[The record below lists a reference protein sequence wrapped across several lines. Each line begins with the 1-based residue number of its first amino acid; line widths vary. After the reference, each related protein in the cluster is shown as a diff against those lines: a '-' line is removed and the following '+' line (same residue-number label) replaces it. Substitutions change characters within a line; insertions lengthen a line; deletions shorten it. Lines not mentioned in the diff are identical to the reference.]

1 MTVIAQKNVAKQFN
15 NHLISNEIMRR
26 LINISGRQRMLSQ
39 RIILHALLAQFGKP
53 EAMKIAKDALALFKE
68 THAILVQGNQE
79 FPGIFFEE
87 LEQLFF
93 GAADADQKI
102 KEFIALAERT
112 LTAQE
117 QRAAEVDTLL
127 LNLGSFATGIVDLQN
142 AITQAFENKS
152 KNFDEVRKRR
162 QSHLLD
168 DIRKIAKEAQI
179 VSFNAQ
185 IIASRAGD
193 AGKEFAVVANVLVNI
208 TEKIDK
214 LVVAAVDGD

>member
-1 MTVIAQKNVAKQFN
+1 MTLVAQKDAVKNN
-15 NHLISNEIMRR
+15 RNHLISNDIMRR

-53 EAMKIAKDALALFKE
+53 AAVKIAKDALALFKE
-68 THAILVQGNQE
+68 THTILVRGDQE
-79 FPGIFFEE
+79 FPGIFFDE

-93 GAADADQKI
+93 GTAQADQKI
-102 KEFIALAERT
+102 KDFIALSERS
-112 LTAQE
+112 LAALE
-117 QRAAEVDTLL
+117 QNSKEVNDLL
-127 LNLGSFATGIVDLQN
+127 LNLGEFATGIVELQN
-142 AITQAFENKS
+142 AITQAIENKS
-152 KNFDEVRKRR
+152 KNFDEVRRKR

-168 DIRKIAKEAQI
+168 DIQKIAKEAQI

-208 TEKIDK
+208 TNKIDK